1 MKVISVMENNNG
13 DIGKRSVGVA
23 FLIGVVAGGVSALL
37 LTPQTGAQMR
47 MRMKRGAHAVQE
59 RSKHITHNM
68 QDRAGHMKGA
78 VTEARTAYREEMD
91 KQHAS
96 TGTAVLEKS
105 ERAL

>member
-1 MKVISVMENNNG
+1 
-13 DIGKRSVGVA
+13 
-23 FLIGVVAGGVSALL
+23 
-37 LTPQTGAQMR
+37 
-47 MRMKRGAHAVQE
+47 
-59 RSKHITHNM
+59 M